1 MGSMVNLLILS
12 IVVFTAHAKPV
23 AESYAEGYE
32 YHPEY
37 QNYYVSPV
45 IAAALPPPQASQHH
59 AQDELGQYEYGF
71 NTGNSAKHELKTADG
86 VTRGSYSY
94 VDANGI
100 LQTTNY
106 ISDDV
111 FGFRVA
117 ATNLPQH
124 VVPSQ
129 HAPVAPVHLQPVAA
143 VAPVENAEPVAV
155 VKAADILP
163 AVPATVASAP
173 APHVVAPTVAYSYL
187 PYALNYGY
195 SAALPQVVANYAATT
210 SPVVQ
215 QPVQTPVHVATPNV
229 VSAPALPT
237 QTVVLTPAVPTTHQF
252 HAQDELGQYQF
263 GYTEPQASRIETK
276 TADGVVTGRYNYI
289 DSNGLVQTVEY
300 IADALGFRV
309 AGTNIPQHVV
319 AAPVA
324 AGVAPQPVVDT
335 PEVIAAREAH
345 LQLVQE
351 AKSSQPVV
359 VAQQVV
365 EVAEPKIIAVPN
377 IVPEEANV
385 DEVIPEYDTIV
396 DTPVVK
402 VETKVLEPYVPPPVA
417 TFYKPA
423 DPVKV
428 AAAVEQQL
436 GGVDV
441 AAPVGNIIVP
451 TPLSQLSY
459 TVGHAAPV
467 AAPIVSAP
475 ISAPVIAQPQVYL
488 AHQQVALA
496 TPPVATHQVPVVA
509 APVFVPPFANQ
520 HHAQDEYGQY
530 QYGYTNED
538 SAKLEQRLAD
548 GSVRGTYSYID
559 ANGVVQRV
567 DYISDALGFRVA
579 ATNIPVHTPCVE
591 GEDCSVAPAPVT
603 PVVAPAPAAP
613 VVIPAPSVPQNVYTP
628 VQPVL
633 QQIPVNEEVVGTHDV
648 PLTAVVT
655 PNVAPIPYYVNPAPV
670 AVTPTVQQVPYA
682 SQYGYQ
688 QIQYVP
694 AVPTTSQHHAQSE
707 FGEYNYGYSNQNS
720 AKTEVKTIDGVTR
733 GSYTYVD
740 ANNIVQR
747 VDYIADDLFGF
758 RVAATNLPVA
768 PAPVPVA
775 APALAPEVV
784 APEVDSNIIIEE

>member
-1 MGSMVNLLILS
+1 MANLLILS
-12 IVVFTAHAKPV
+12 IVVITAQAKPV

-45 IAAALPPPQASQHH
+45 IASALPAPQHSQHH

-71 NTGNSAKHELKTADG
+71 NTGNQAKHELKTADG
-86 VTRGSYSY
+86 ITRGSYSY

-124 VVPSQ
+124 VIPAA
-129 HAPVAPVHLQPVAA
+129 HAPVAPVHVEPVDFVTH
-143 VAPVENAEPVAV
+143 VAPVAPVQNIAPVAV
-155 VKAADILP
+155 GNYADLLP
-163 AVPATVASAP
+163 AAPATVVPAP
-173 APHVVAPTVAYSYL
+173 APHGYAPTVAYSHL

-195 SAALPQVVANYAATT
+195 SAALPQLPQVVANYAAP
-210 SPVVQ
+210 SLPVVPH
-215 QPVQTPVHVATPNV
+215 PVQTPVHVATPNFLP
-229 VSAPALPT
+229 APAPTT

-263 GYTEPQASRIETK
+263 GYTEPQSSRIETK

-289 DSNGLVQTVEY
+289 DSNGIVQTVEY
-300 IADALGFRV
+300 IADHLGFRV

-324 AGVAPQPVVDT
+324 VAAPVQDL

-351 AKSSQPVV
+351 ARAALPVV
-359 VAQQVV
+359 VAQPQ
-365 EVAEPKIIAVPN
+365 IIAVPN
-377 IVPEEANV
+377 IVPE
-385 DEVIPEYDTIV
+385 VIPEYDTVV

-402 VETKVLEPYVPPPVA
+402 VEPKILEPYVPPPVA

-436 GGVDV
+436 GGLEVP
-441 AAPVGNIIVP
+441 AHIGNVIVP
-451 TPLSQLSY
+451 TPLAQLSY
-459 TVGHAAPV
+459 TVGQAVPVVSPV
-467 AAPIVSAP
+467 ASVPFQV
-475 ISAPVIAQPQVYL
+475 AQPQVY
-488 AHQQVALA
+488 VAQPQIAVA
-496 TPPVATHQVPVVA
+496 TPPVVYHQAPVVPA
-509 APVFVPPFANQ
+509 GGFVPYANQ

-538 SAKLEQRLAD
+538 STKLEERLAD

-579 ATNIPVHTPCVE
+579 ATNLPVHAPCLE
-591 GEDCSVAPAPVT
+591 GEDCSVLPAPATPVVAPAPVT
-603 PVVAPAPAAP
+603 PFVAPVPAVAHNVYAP
-613 VVIPAPSVPQNVYTP
+613 VHPAVQQVNV
-628 VQPVL
+628 
-633 QQIPVNEEVVGTHDV
+633 
-648 PLTAVVT
+648 A
-655 PNVAPIPYYVNPAPV
+655 PNVAPIPYYINPAHV
-670 AVTPTVQQVPYA
+670 GVTPAVQQVPYA

-694 AVPTTSQHHAQSE
+694 SAPTTSQHHAQSE
-707 FGEYNYGYSNQNS
+707 LGEYNYGYSNENS
-720 AKTEVKTIDGVTR
+720 AKTETRTIDGVTR
-733 GSYTYVD
+733 GSYSYVD

-747 VDYIADDLFGF
+747 VDYIADDVFGF

-768 PAPVPVA
+768 PVAAPVPVA
-775 APALAPEVV
+775 ALSVLPEVV
-784 APEVDSNIIIEE
+784 APEVDSAVVIEE

>member
-1 MGSMVNLLILS
+1 MANLLVLS
-12 IVVFTAHAKPV
+12 IVVITAHAKPV

-45 IAAALPPPQASQHH
+45 VAAALPPPQASQHH

-124 VVPSQ
+124 VVPSE
-129 HAPVAPVHLQPVAA
+129 HAPVAPVQLQA
-143 VAPVENAEPVAV
+143 VAPAAPVANAEPVAE
-155 VKAADILP
+155 VKTADVLP
-163 AVPATVASAP
+163 VVPATVASAP

-195 SAALPQVVANYAATT
+195 RAALPQVVANYAVPS

-215 QPVQTPVHVATPNV
+215 QPVQTPVQVATPNIV
-229 VSAPALPT
+229 AAPAPST

-276 TADGVVTGRYNYI
+276 TADGVVTGRYNYV

-324 AGVAPQPVVDT
+324 AGEAPLPVVDT

-351 AKSSQPVV
+351 VKSSQPVV
-359 VAQQVV
+359 VEQQVV

-377 IVPEEANV
+377 SMPEEASV
-385 DEVIPEYDTIV
+385 DKVAAESDTIV

-402 VETKVLEPYVPPPVA
+402 VEAKVLEPYVPPPVA

-436 GGVDV
+436 GGGDE
-441 AAPVGNIIVP
+441 AAPVDNVIVP
-451 TPLSQLSY
+451 TPLAQLSY
-459 TVGHAAPV
+459 TVGPAVPV
-467 AAPIVSAP
+467 AAPVVSAP
-475 ISAPVIAQPQVYL
+475 ISTPVVAQPQVYV
-488 AHQQVALA
+488 AHQ
-496 TPPVATHQVPVVA
+496 PVVA
-509 APVFVPPFANQ
+509 APVFVPPYANQ

-548 GSVRGTYSYID
+548 GSVRGTYSYTD

-579 ATNIPVHTPCVE
+579 ATNLPVHTPCVE
-591 GEDCSVAPAPVT
+591 GEGCAVPPAPVT
-603 PVVAPAPAAP
+603 PVVAPAPAVP
-613 VVIPAPSVPQNVYTP
+613 VAVPAPAVAHNVYTQ

-633 QQIPVNEEVVGTHDV
+633 QQVPAKEEVVETNTA

-655 PNVAPIPYYVNPAPV
+655 PNVASIPYYVNPAPI

-720 AKTEVKTIDGVTR
+720 AKNEIKTIDGVTR
-733 GSYTYVD
+733 GSYSYVD

-775 APALAPEVV
+775 APALASEVV
-784 APEVDSNIIIEE
+784 APEVDSPIVVEE